1 MTFFIVE
8 QLPILPPNTYDADFH
23 GTRLADFITPR
34 VLELCY
40 TAHDLK
46 GLADDLGYDGRPFA
60 WDPERRLHLRCQL
73 DALYF
78 ILYGLSRDEA
88 AEVLD
93 TFPIVKRQDEA
104 AFGRF
109 RTKDLI
115 LAYYNAL
122 AAGNLDAWVKG

>member
-1 MTFFIVE
+1 M
-8 QLPILPPNTYDADFH
+8 
-23 GTRLADFITPR
+23 
-34 VLELCY
+34 
-40 TAHDLK
+40 
-46 GLADDLGYDGRPFA
+46 
-60 WDPERRLHLRCQL
+60 
-73 DALYF
+73 
-78 ILYGLSRDEA
+78 
-88 AEVLD
+88 LD